1 MNFNLPKE
9 ERLNNKTLI
18 ESLFE
23 HGDKIY
29 KSGFICF
36 WYKCNLNNN
45 FYNDINQNNV
55 SNTNVKEDINL
66 NNVGDTNVKEDI
78 NLNNVDITN
87 NKKDITLNNVSNT
100 NVKKDINLNNVD
112 ITNNN
117 KDINLNNVGDT
128 NVKED
133 INLNNVD
140 IANNKKD
147 IICKN
152 YDNKGKRAH
161 KGNSSNSNVFVMFS
175 VSKKHHKLSVNR
187 NKIKRLLKESYR
199 LNKKLVHNYV
209 NSNERLLMCFI
220 YTKKN
225 IPLYSK
231 TNEVMIDFLNEI
243 ANKLKENNNE

>member
-55 SNTNVKEDINL
+55 SN
-66 NNVGDTNVKEDI
+66 
-78 NLNNVDITN
+78 
-87 NKKDITLNNVSNT
+87 
-100 NVKKDINLNNVD
+100 
-112 ITNNN
+112 
-117 KDINLNNVGDT
+117 T